1 MTAVLLLMAKGI
13 KLLALGSNG
22 SGQLGIGHRS
32 DTATPHL
39 CKFDKKDIESIGEGD
54 QILKIV
60 AGGNH
65 TLVLLQS
72 GAVFTA
78 GNNEAGQCYLPP
90 QEAQTSIF
98 KRLMLDD
105 LHDADPASGEPK
117 IVDISATWEAS
128 FLLDSKGRIF
138 SFGTGSRGE
147 LGRGDYLT
155 TSNHFSPPA
164 HAFYSEH
171 SKFIK
176 LRSGMRHTVA
186 IAEDG
191 EVYGW
196 GSCRKG
202 ELGPDL
208 ERQKEVRSPEKLSIH
223 SRCQEA
229 ALGRSFTILS
239 GTAGYEIFGQDQ
251 ALHNLEE
258 LNNPSLKTIHAGW
271 TTAYTLVN
279 QRVKAF
285 GSNTR
290 GQHPSDNLPDL
301 SKLAAGSEHCLG
313 LTSTGQVVAWGWSE
327 HGNCGEPTDPR
338 GNVAGKSNTL
348 AIPLD
353 EDEAVIDVAAG
364 CATSFIVVGV
374 KPP

>member
-1 MTAVLLLMAKGI
+1 MAEGI

-32 DTATPHL
+32 DTAIPQL
-39 CKFDKKDIESIGEGD
+39 CKFDEKDIKNTGEGD
-54 QILKIV
+54 RILKVV

-65 TLVLLQS
+65 TLVLFQS
-72 GAVFTA
+72 GAVFAA
-78 GNNEAGQCYLPP
+78 GSNEAGQCDLPL
-90 QEAQTSIF
+90 QDAQTSIF
-98 KRLMLDD
+98 KRLMVHD
-105 LHDADPASGEPK
+105 LHHADPASGEPK